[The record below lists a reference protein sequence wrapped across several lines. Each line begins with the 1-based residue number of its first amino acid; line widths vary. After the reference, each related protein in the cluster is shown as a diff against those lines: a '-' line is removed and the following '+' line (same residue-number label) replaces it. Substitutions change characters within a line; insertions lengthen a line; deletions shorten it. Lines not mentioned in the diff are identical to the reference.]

1 MCPIKHAA
9 RVMRVKRE
17 FLFHRFNPSTRTC
30 THTSYPTESVYTRI
44 YKGPRRFSFR
54 RYSPFFKLGKKR
66 DEHIPSYSG
75 PPYQITPPPFH
86 LFIHRSR
93 VPLAPF
99 ASRTGVREKKIR
111 RHWVATEIGAART
124 SIRNEDGKYAVTT
137 CKSFLI

>member
-1 MCPIKHAA
+1 MCPIEHALWGW
-9 RVMRVKRE
+9 RE

-44 YKGPRRFSFR
+44 YKGPRCFSFR

-66 DEHIPSYSG
+66 DEHIPPYSS

-86 LFIHRSR
+86 LFIHRSC
-93 VPLAPF
+93 VPLAPSPR
-99 ASRTGVREKKIR
+99 ARGCARKKF
-111 RHWVATEIGAART
+111 VLAGSSLATEIGTAQT